1 MRASILKAFVENPNR
16 ASFDGEDEDEKILYV
31 LRKHLVTNV
40 DWIFVSFLLFITPL
54 LVSRFVALF
63 GPSTFPH
70 IPANYLSVIII
81 FWYLFTFIY
90 VFESFLVWFF
100 NVYIISDKRIV
111 DMDFYGL
118 LHRNISAA
126 PLRNIEDVTY
136 NISGALKVIFNY
148 GDVLIQ
154 TAGEKIEFEFE
165 EVGNPSRVVDILSDL
180 VSKLKEPSE

>member
-1 MRASILKAFVENPNR
+1 MSASILKAFVENPNR

-81 FWYLFTFIY
+81 FWYLFAFIY

-100 NVYIISDKRIV
+100 NVYMYCCSFII
-111 DMDFYGL
+111 F
-118 LHRNISAA
+118 
-126 PLRNIEDVTY
+126 
-136 NISGALKVIFNY
+136 
-148 GDVLIQ
+148 
-154 TAGEKIEFEFE
+154 KIE
-165 EVGNPSRVVDILSDL
+165 
-180 VSKLKEPSE
+180 SKLKRLKEKNF